1 MDKKEILN
9 LLFLKSERIR
19 VVKDKKYENEF
30 PDQSSYVEIDGQ
42 KTRYYKCSLCVG
54 TKCLIKVGDRNTKDS
69 LKKHSI
75 IHGVNLFKIGD
86 KRVST
91 MESGQSDQK
100 KLKTSLS
107 RFQISQ
113 LDSGGKKE
121 FEEAIAIWQ
130 AKSDIPYNALANQEF
145 NQILKAFAGKDLNKY
160 HMFTK
165 MLRCFESQYY
175 PGVRVTMAMLLCI

>member
-19 VVKDKKYENEF
+19 VVKDKKYDEF

-86 KRVST
+86 KCVST
-91 MESGQSDQK
+91 WPI
-100 KLKTSLS
+100 T
-107 RFQISQ
+107 RFHKSN
-113 LDSGGKKE
+113 SK
-121 FEEAIAIWQ
+121 EAI
-130 AKSDIPYNALANQEF
+130 S
-145 NQILKAFAGKDLNKY
+145 
-160 HMFTK
+160 M
-165 MLRCFESQYY
+165 
-175 PGVRVTMAMLLCI
+175 